1 MPPEAQR
8 TLLEQHLFPLLDA
21 VLPEKR
27 ESVVTVASQLKTSL
41 VGKPVLDYEA
51 KQAEINSLLR
61 ELEIDSKC
69 SCLKKERSKRDQ
81 LLEEMISS
89 LTDWM
94 NDIWSVVYEYHV
106 EFALAHNC
114 LMLAA
119 ETIETMIKTNP
130 G

>member
-1 MPPEAQR
+1 MPPETQR
-8 TLLEQHLFPLLDA
+8 TLLEQHLFPLLDV

-27 ESVVTVASQLKTSL
+27 ESVATAASQLKTSL
-41 VGKPVLDYEA
+41 AGKPVLDYEA

-61 ELEIDSKC
+61 ELEIDSKH
-69 SCLKKERSKRDQ
+69 SCLKKERSKREQ

-94 NDIWSVVYEYHV
+94 SDIWSVVYEYRV

-119 ETIETMIKTNP
+119 ETIETMIRTNP